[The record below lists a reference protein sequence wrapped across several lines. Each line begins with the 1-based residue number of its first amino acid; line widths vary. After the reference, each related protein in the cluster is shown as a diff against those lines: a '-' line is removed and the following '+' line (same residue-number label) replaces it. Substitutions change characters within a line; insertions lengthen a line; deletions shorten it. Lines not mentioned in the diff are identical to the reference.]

1 MLLAAVAEQAPAPT
15 GDAAASASA
24 AGRLRALSAVDKTE
38 APASSG
44 QRRVVTRD
52 ASSDDSAG
60 ELASME
66 SVDGVSIV
74 SPPGRLSPSIDG
86 LSLLSLSAP
95 QAGTN
100 FGGRKP
106 RARSFDMRGDPVQ
119 ASSRSSA
126 KRPRSASCV
135 TPPEP
140 AVDADRSKV
149 VDGVPKPLDLDAPAH
164 PLLYEDLINFPRTR
178 VKAHARR

>member
-1 MLLAAVAEQAPAPT
+1 MDVLLAAVAEQAPAPT

-24 AGRLRALSAVDKTE
+24 AGRLRALSAVDEAE
-38 APASSG
+38 APAASR

-86 LSLLSLSAP
+86 LSLLSL
-95 QAGTN
+95 
-100 FGGRKP
+100 
-106 RARSFDMRGDPVQ
+106 
-119 ASSRSSA
+119 
-126 KRPRSASCV
+126 
-135 TPPEP
+135 
-140 AVDADRSKV
+140 
-149 VDGVPKPLDLDAPAH
+149 
-164 PLLYEDLINFPRTR
+164 
-178 VKAHARR
+178 